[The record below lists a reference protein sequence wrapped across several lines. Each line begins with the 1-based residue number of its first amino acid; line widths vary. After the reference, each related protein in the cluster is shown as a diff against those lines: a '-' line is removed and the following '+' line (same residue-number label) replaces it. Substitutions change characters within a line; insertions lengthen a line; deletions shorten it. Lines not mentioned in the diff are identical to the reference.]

1 MDSADGPLD
10 ISEYLVISTLSTLTF
25 GHIVTK
31 HTNTPMILSY
41 ISNFPKLK
49 IVSVLSVL
57 FVIITLK
64 TNT

>member
-25 GHIVTK
+25 WHIVKNHTK
-31 HTNTPMILSY
+31 TPMIISY
-41 ISNFPKLK
+41 ISNFPNFK

-57 FVIITLK
+57 FVIIPLK